1 VVVKDVTIWGISVD
15 KGVPYSQMLTLS
27 VGKPICLVL
36 LLLHSEEEE
45 EEEEERLRGIII

>member
-1 VVVKDVTIWGISVD
+1 
-15 KGVPYSQMLTLS
+15 MLTLS

-45 EEEEERLRGIII
+45 EEEEEEGLRGIII

>member
-1 VVVKDVTIWGISVD
+1 
-15 KGVPYSQMLTLS
+15 MLTLS

-45 EEEEERLRGIII
+45 EEEEEGLRGIII

>member
-1 VVVKDVTIWGISVD
+1 
-15 KGVPYSQMLTLS
+15 MLTLS

-45 EEEEERLRGIII
+45 EEEEEEEGLRGIII

>member
-1 VVVKDVTIWGISVD
+1 
-15 KGVPYSQMLTLS
+15 MLTLS

-45 EEEEERLRGIII
+45 EEEGLRAIII